1 MTCRD
6 AVMKTVDKR
15 LRISDPRVADMLV
28 SYVDSYMAELG
39 PYISSVFFILL
50 LNCAP
55 ETKRKKGFVRSVEL
69 SVGQIAVAAGISK
82 RKTIDALRELKRY
95 WITVQR
101 TGKGRGNKNQYYF
114 LPVERWSP
122 PGTEAYPGAPVST
135 AEGDDR
141 NVDSGRRSA

>member
-1 MTCRD
+1 MTRRVALKMED
-6 AVMKTVDKR
+6 RR
-15 LRISDPRVADMLV
+15 LRISDPRIVDMLV

-55 ETKRKKGFVRSVEL
+55 GTKGKKGFVRSTEL
-69 SVGQIAVAAGISK
+69 SVGQIADAAGISK
-82 RKTIDALRELKRY
+82 RKTIDALRELKRH

-122 PGTEAYPGAPVST
+122 LCTESYPGAPVSAT
-135 AEGDDR
+135 EGDDG
-141 NVDSGRRSA
+141 NVDMGRQFA

>member
-1 MTCRD
+1 MTCRA
-6 AVMKTVDKR
+6 AVKTVDKR
-15 LRISDPRVADMLV
+15 LRISDPRVTDMLV

-55 ETKRKKGFVRSVEL
+55 ETKRKKGFVKSAEL

-82 RKTIDALRELKRY
+82 RKTIDALRELKRR

-122 PGTEAYPGAPVST
+122 PG
-135 AEGDDR
+135 AEGHPWTPLSAADDDDG
-141 NVDSGRRSA
+141 NVDTGRRS

>member
-1 MTCRD
+1 MTGRA

-15 LRISDPRVADMLV
+15 LRISDPRVTDMLV
-28 SYVDSYMAELG
+28 SFVDSYMAELG

-55 ETKRKKGFVRSVEL
+55 ATKRRKGFVRSVEL
-69 SVGQIAVAAGISK
+69 SVGQIADAAGISK
-82 RKTIDALRELKRY
+82 RKTIDALRELKKH

-122 PGTEAYPGAPVST
+122 PGTRGFPGAPVS
-135 AEGDDR
+135 AAQGER
-141 NVDSGRRSA
+141 ER

>member
-1 MTCRD
+1 VTCRS
-6 AVMKTVDKR
+6 AMKTVDKR
-15 LRISDPRVADMLV
+15 VRISDPRIADMLV
-28 SYVDSYMAELG
+28 SYIDFYMAELG

-69 SVGQIAVAAGISK
+69 SVGQIADAAGMSK
-82 RKTIDALRELKRY
+82 RKAIDALRELKRH

-101 TGKGRGNKNQYYF
+101 TGRGRGNKNQYYF

-122 PGTEAYPGAPVST
+122 SGAEGYPGAPVSA
-135 AEGDDR
+135 AEGDDG
-141 NVDSGRRSA
+141 NVDPGRRSA